1 MVQSCVT
8 VKFKNPIKYELK
20 KSKMKRLENEELEK
34 IRNEAEDLDIMDPLA
49 VGKALSPAEI
59 TLEYDVGDGCWRRN
73 LLVTTITC

>member
-1 MVQSCVT
+1 M
-8 VKFKNPIKYELK
+8 K
-20 KSKMKRLENEELEK
+20 KSKIKRLENEELEK

-73 LLVTTITC
+73 LLVTTFGR